1 VILLFYALV
10 LGGAALLVLDVT
22 GHLGVPPGRVWPWRR
37 VALVAAGGP
46 GLAPLLVWLTDRL
59 GVGWPYP
66 AVASGYFLAFLI
78 FAAGVVDWRDRRRAS
93 IWLRRAG
100 YLGLLAL
107 AAIPSWVLLVLTPLV
122 FVAGA
127 GLVRARVEP
136 EGSQ

>member
-1 VILLFYALV
+1 
-10 LGGAALLVLDVT
+10 
-22 GHLGVPPGRVWPWRR
+22 
-37 VALVAAGGP
+37 
-46 GLAPLLVWLTDRL
+46 
-59 GVGWPYP
+59 
-66 AVASGYFLAFLI
+66 ASGYFLAFLV